1 MSSLKKSTRGK
12 SEEIMFYMG
21 SHIVLGTSIIGN
33 LIFGNCL
40 VIREAQG
47 TLLSGDFVVK
57 FCFRKNV
64 KELMLSFFITL
75 LSVEWP
81 L

>member
-1 MSSLKKSTRGK
+1 MSLLQKSTKGK
-12 SEEIMFYMG
+12 SGKTMFYME
-21 SHIVLGTSIIGN
+21 SRIALRTIITDK

-64 KELMLSFFITL
+64 KEFML
-75 LSVEWP
+75 
-81 L
+81 